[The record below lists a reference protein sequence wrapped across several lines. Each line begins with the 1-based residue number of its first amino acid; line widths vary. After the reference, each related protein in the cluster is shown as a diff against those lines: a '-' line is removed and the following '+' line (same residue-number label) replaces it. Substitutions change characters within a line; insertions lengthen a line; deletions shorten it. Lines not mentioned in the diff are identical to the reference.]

1 MNLYEDIFWAAYRRA
16 AHVPAPHDPWAPMA
30 PLRATEIN
38 PFLRKPMV
46 MKGKTNLKLG
56 LLPLYSILAI
66 HVKSA
71 IYGYQHPSVQRM
83 VDRNMAMREEAAMA
97 EMPA

>member
-16 AHVPAPHDPWAPMA
+16 APVPAPHDPWAPMA

-46 MKGKTNLKLG
+46 MQGAAMKLG
-56 LLPLYSILAI
+56 PLPRYSNLAI

-71 IYGYQHPSVQRM
+71 IYGFLNPSVQHM
-83 VDRNMAMREEAAMA
+83 VERNRSLHEDGLAQVAMA
-97 EMPA
+97 